1 MHCIYENANIPVQ
14 QCMLQEV
21 ININIFG
28 TMPFPSTTFYRKATF
43 SFAKLSHVPRQNALS
58 MVTNTWSIRS
68 SIQLSWFTG
77 TKSYGN
83 AVLIELASKSLLA
96 AVYVK

>member
-14 QCMLQEV
+14 QCVLQEV
-21 ININIFG
+21 INLNIFG

-58 MVTNTWSIRS
+58 MVTNMKYALLYSLAGLLELKATVT
-68 SIQLSWFTG
+68 LS
-77 TKSYGN
+77 
-83 AVLIELASKSLLA
+83 
-96 AVYVK
+96 